1 ANYSKSSWEMVKQHV
16 AEIEKSDK
24 NVILA
29 ERADSLLFSL
39 KQRYPKLSQSALDTS
54 KIHYNKDVGQA
65 ILESYSRVL
74 EGLAFNIVASIDDLL
89 FEDKSARNQE
99 T

>member
-1 ANYSKSSWEMVKQHV
+1 MASLFSL
-16 AEIEKSDK
+16 KSDK

-39 KQRYPKLSQSALDTS
+39 KQRYPELSQTALDTS

-65 ILESYSRVL
+65 ILESNSRVL
-74 EGLAFNIVASIDDLL
+74 EGLAFNIVAWIDDLL

>member
-1 ANYSKSSWEMVKQHV
+1 MVKQHV

-39 KQRYPKLSQSALDTS
+39 KQRYPELSQTTLDTS
-54 KIHYNKDVGQA
+54 KIHYNKV
-65 ILESYSRVL
+65 Y
-74 EGLAFNIVASIDDLL
+74 
-89 FEDKSARNQE
+89 
-99 T
+99 